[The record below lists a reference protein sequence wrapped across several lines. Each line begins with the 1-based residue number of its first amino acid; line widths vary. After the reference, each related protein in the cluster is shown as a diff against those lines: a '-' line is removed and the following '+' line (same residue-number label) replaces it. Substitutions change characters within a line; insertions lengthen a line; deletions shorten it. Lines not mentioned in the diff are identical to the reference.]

1 MSEFPVYQP
10 SGGSHGAGETAGTGV
25 TWLVLVEFSN
35 HGESKPPT
43 LVEQVGGNYD
53 DLEAAIEAAR
63 RAAFEFE
70 PPDPFSPQ
78 GRRVFR
84 MGDREFLTI
93 IDGAMSM
100 FHFST
105 RVAEYLGYT

>member
-1 MSEFPVYQP
+1 
-10 SGGSHGAGETAGTGV
+10 
-25 TWLVLVEFSN
+25 
-35 HGESKPPT
+35 
-43 LVEQVGGNYD
+43 
-53 DLEAAIEAAR
+53 
-63 RAAFEFE
+63 
-70 PPDPFSPQ
+70 
-78 GRRVFR
+78 